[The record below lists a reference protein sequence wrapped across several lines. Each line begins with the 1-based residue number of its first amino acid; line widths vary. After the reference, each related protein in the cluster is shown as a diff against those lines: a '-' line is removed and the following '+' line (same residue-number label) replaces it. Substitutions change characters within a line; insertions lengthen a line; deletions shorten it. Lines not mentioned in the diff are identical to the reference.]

1 MAHIVRERKIYTRCV
16 YLKLVS
22 FNETRTHAENGG
34 KRGREKKTNI
44 IQYNPND
51 NNSNRSLQSCAVN
64 CRRRWRRQ
72 RRGAAKT
79 RDAFIYLSYIVF
91 VFNQNTDRH
100 QQKKQRTEK
109 KRWYEPCGQSCDSR
123 PASTHRVRGQNE
135 EVIACGML
143 CEQLVAEKM
152 FVFSLSLYFF
162 FFFFVCRRHPST
174 TPYSCSHFPPQHF
187 FVLPAYFSTFVC
199 SFTPPFVVLGC
210 ARSVWF
216 GVSP

>member
-109 KRWYEPCGQSCDSR
+109 KDGMNRVVRAATAGP
-123 PASTHRVRGQNE
+123 PAHIESGD
-135 EVIACGML
+135 
-143 CEQLVAEKM
+143 KM
-152 FVFSLSLYFF
+152 KKSLH
-162 FFFFVCRRHPST
+162 V
-174 TPYSCSHFPPQHF
+174 
-187 FVLPAYFSTFVC
+187 VC
-199 SFTPPFVVLGC
+199 S
-210 ARSVWF
+210 ANN
-216 GVSP
+216 